1 MFGIVRKDGNNNK
14 YIHPLTSDVGA
25 GAPVGTIIAQYKKA
39 NPEGYLYLDGSTFDA
54 DQYPALYMYLGTN
67 VLPDYRE
74 FALVGAEQNS
84 TETIA
89 AHDVYTE
96 GEAKDD
102 QLQTHQHTVSVP
114 NVGTQSSVVVAG
126 GSGYFIGTITATSNN
141 NSGRTGTV
149 TRGKRKAVFFYIKA
163 TSGLAENQQEN
174 VLNTVKDYYTPEVIW
189 ENSNPTSGFAAQTLT
204 AQDLGVDLSQ
214 YTAIDVIIKNYKSGA
229 NYTMGRVYK
238 DTTIQILAAA
248 SQISYRKV
256 SFTNSGIEFFAASL
270 VQTYG
275 GSGSTD
281 NDMSVP
287 IKIYGIR

>member
-96 GEAKDD
+96 GQAKDD
-102 QLQTHQHTVSVP
+102 QVQSHKHDLSFNDSIALNYINTTAQQGSEKGGLMARQSATR
-114 NVGTQSSVVVAG
+114 NVGST
-126 GSGYFIGTITATSNN
+126 TIYD
-141 NSGRTGTV
+141 GRTGTV

-174 VLNTVKDYYTPEVIW
+174 VLNT
-189 ENSNPTSGFAAQTLT
+189 A
-204 AQDLGVDLSQ
+204 
-214 YTAIDVIIKNYKSGA
+214 KNY
-229 NYTMGRVYK
+229 
-238 DTTIQILAAA
+238 
-248 SQISYRKV
+248 
-256 SFTNSGIEFFAASL
+256 
-270 VQTYG
+270 
-275 GSGSTD
+275 
-281 NDMSVP
+281 SVP
-287 IKIYGIR
+287 RLQGTIGVTQITLPSSGQTVTLEEGWYSIRAGTTAGSYIAFTRAVSGMTIPFAFARNEGTAVFGALYYIPAGEYNVIYNGAAIIWKITTS